1 MMIKHLFKNFWLS
14 FTRNS
19 LQVLGLFLMLGI
31 IITLFG
37 GMIMSSS
44 LSTVQLALIGNDLY
58 DTNISFQFNYNLKIV
73 SNHQNL
79 SYGLNNINYINEDG
93 DLDNNKVESPYF
105 QLKPNGKDT
114 YQIVLDS
121 ESNQSG
127 KWLASNSSNSYFME
141 QLKENGEVIL
151 NFNTNIVPDSV
162 FFSNDDYH
170 KLVSYL
176 QNPANLIPFVS
187 SPDNPRL
194 VTDTLI
200 FTNAYKDFSK
210 NQKRIYD
217 LQTRLLNSVIIG
229 SVADR
234 ALMSETM
241 RLYDIF
247 RAENFYIQSVQPYY
261 WTTPIM
267 VKGNYQDF
275 LNYQVSDDYP
285 PIIIN
290 NSYASHNK
298 IKINDLFNIYGYQ
311 YRVIGFA
318 TNAYVNSAANE
329 SSFIYN
335 PYLWLRGP
343 EYTNLLTKITNDA
356 PQLINS
362 IIIIHAA
369 FASTEL
375 NPGFL
380 HAQNS
385 WSDIANVYDNA
396 TF

>member
-1 MMIKHLFKNFWLS
+1 MMIRHLFKNFWLS

-162 FFSNDDYH
+162 YFFSNDDYH
-170 KLVSYL
+170 ELVSYL

-194 VTDTLI
+194 VTDTLFLLMLI
-200 FTNAYKDFSK
+200 RILVQIRNEFMTYKLVF
-210 NQKRIYD
+210 
-217 LQTRLLNSVIIG
+217 
-229 SVADR
+229 
-234 ALMSETM
+234 
-241 RLYDIF
+241 
-247 RAENFYIQSVQPYY
+247 
-261 WTTPIM
+261 
-267 VKGNYQDF
+267 
-275 LNYQVSDDYP
+275 
-285 PIIIN
+285 
-290 NSYASHNK
+290 
-298 IKINDLFNIYGYQ
+298 
-311 YRVIGFA
+311 
-318 TNAYVNSAANE
+318 
-329 SSFIYN
+329 
-335 PYLWLRGP
+335 
-343 EYTNLLTKITNDA
+343 
-356 PQLINS
+356 
-362 IIIIHAA
+362 
-369 FASTEL
+369 
-375 NPGFL
+375 
-380 HAQNS
+380 
-385 WSDIANVYDNA
+385 
-396 TF
+396 

>member
-1 MMIKHLFKNFWLS
+1 MMIRHLFKNFWLS

-121 ESNQSG
+121 ESNKSG

-162 FFSNDDYH
+162 YFF
-170 KLVSYL
+170 
-176 QNPANLIPFVS
+176 
-187 SPDNPRL
+187 
-194 VTDTLI
+194 
-200 FTNAYKDFSK
+200 
-210 NQKRIYD
+210 
-217 LQTRLLNSVIIG
+217 
-229 SVADR
+229 
-234 ALMSETM
+234 
-241 RLYDIF
+241 
-247 RAENFYIQSVQPYY
+247 
-261 WTTPIM
+261 
-267 VKGNYQDF
+267 
-275 LNYQVSDDYP
+275 
-285 PIIIN
+285 
-290 NSYASHNK
+290 
-298 IKINDLFNIYGYQ
+298 
-311 YRVIGFA
+311 
-318 TNAYVNSAANE
+318 
-329 SSFIYN
+329 
-335 PYLWLRGP
+335 
-343 EYTNLLTKITNDA
+343 
-356 PQLINS
+356 
-362 IIIIHAA
+362 
-369 FASTEL
+369 
-375 NPGFL
+375 
-380 HAQNS
+380 
-385 WSDIANVYDNA
+385 
-396 TF
+396 